1 MKKNILEISVFLLSV
16 TAVFASCDSL
26 DTVQKQWTDSPEQ
39 IYVGKLDS
47 LKTRSGI
54 NRIEIIGNTNY
65 IRTAKTCRIE
75 YSDKTLE
82 FAISDIIKEDGKAHI
97 LLDGLNAGSYYFY
110 VTTFDEDGNRSI
122 RSEVY
127 GTIYGKSDLSYIQ
140 PYSVASIVPR
150 MENGPAEIYW
160 NQIGSTYFYNA
171 YLEFTYEDAEGT
183 SHNMTVKADEDGV
196 FPSRTLVRSW
206 KPGSAISVRSYVQRD
221 ETDLDV
227 FELPVSESAFPED
240 IKWAAPLFDDGSK
253 ADLGPSHNYNIAD
266 EYTIE
271 LMMRCSEIQPKDGCV
286 ISSTKDGTCMLLRTS
301 HNKLEHYIQNTS
313 WNWNCIAYEGI
324 EAGRWYHVAVTYKA
338 DTRYT
343 IYLDG
348 ELVAEGNNCGSLK
361 TEGDGNRLVIGV
373 RSDYTA
379 DYMKGNVQHVSIWEY
394 ERTGEQIK
402 EDMKFN
408 FDEDTEGL
416 LAYWPMTVEPSGPIA
431 DITGNHTM
439 TFSNVKW
446 PLLEK

>member
-1 MKKNILEISVFLLSV
+1 MKRYIFKISVLL
-16 TAVFASCDSL
+16 TAAALFFSSCHSL
-26 DTVQKQWTDSPEQ
+26 DYVQKEWTDSPEQ

-47 LKTRSGI
+47 LKAYSGI
-54 NRIEIIGNTNY
+54 NRIEILGNTNY
-65 IRTAKTCRIE
+65 IRTAKTCRVE

-82 FAISDIIKEDGKAHI
+82 FPMSEIIKEDGKAHI
-97 LLDGLNAGSYYFY
+97 LIEGLNAGSYYFY
-110 VTTFDEDGNRSI
+110 VTTYDEDGNRSV
-122 RSEVY
+122 RTEVY
-127 GTIYGKSDLSYIQ
+127 GTVYDKDELSYIQ
-140 PYSVASIVPR
+140 PYSVSSIVPR

-160 NQIGSTYFYNA
+160 NQIGASYFYDA
-171 YLEFTYEDAEGT
+171 YLEFTYTDADNT
-183 SHNMTVKADEDGV
+183 SHSMRVEKDEEGI
-196 FPSRTLVRSW
+196 FPSRTVVRSW
-206 KPGSAISVRSYVQRD
+206 KPGSTISVRSFVKKN

-227 FELPVSESAFPED
+227 FELPVSESVFPED
-240 IKWAAPLFDDGSK
+240 IEWAAPLYDDGSL
-253 ADLGPSHNYNIAD
+253 ADLGPSYTYNIAD

-379 DYMKGNVQHVSIWEY
+379 DYMKGNVQHVSIWEN
-394 ERTGEQIK
+394 ERTAEQIK
-402 EDMKFN
+402 EDMKFA
-408 FDEDTEGL
+408 FDENTEGL
-416 LAYWPMTVEPSGPIA
+416 LAYWPMTIEPDGPIR
-431 DITGNHTM
+431 DITGNHTA
-439 TFSNVKW
+439 TFRNVLWYPTK
-446 PLLEK
+446 